1 MSRLTSHNHRVMLF
15 MDACSGAQRQSRK
28 GGQTLL
34 FRATIYAQ
42 SWHATIY
49 AESCRHTLRN
59 NVKQHAA
66 ATMVVDRT
74 VSHCLRRLNSIL
86 MSRRM
91 VIPHS
96 ATACASGSDMK
107 MTKARGCGMRI
118 SQLFC
123 RLNVDLQGSH
133 GELHCSLITE
143 KLVATNPEER
153 EGRRR

>member
-1 MSRLTSHNHRVMLF
+1 M
-15 MDACSGAQRQSRK
+15 ARK
-28 GGQTLL
+28 DGRARAGSQTLM
-34 FRATIYAQ
+34 FHERT
-42 SWHATIY
+42 H
-49 AESCRHTLRN
+49 AESWRRKLRN
-59 NVKQHAA
+59 NGKQHAA
-66 ATMVVDRT
+66 ATMVVIRT
-74 VSHCLRRLNSIL
+74 VSHCLRRLNSIF

-107 MTKARGCGMRI
+107 MTKARGCGMRR

-133 GELHCSLITE
+133 GALHCSLITE

-153 EGRRR
+153 EEMRR